1 MTEKSNGAKAEEPQ
15 GGAKVGQILQQ
26 ARMAAHIEVN
36 KICADLRISPHALEA
51 IEQGNYHL
59 LPGDPYIRA
68 LLGSM
73 SRYLGLDPAGVV
85 KEYNKEIGAAAPESV
100 AIPYTDKANTHSAAH
115 KQIFV
120 AIVGVL
126 FLVLVLLIGRLN
138 RGDSVP
144 SQPPTAGLA
153 PADSVAAPGD
163 SAPESKALAPDTS
176 AADSGRDTGV
186 APPTP
191 GAAPAGA
198 AVAPPAN
205 TATPAA
211 TGAGAAAPAP
221 AAQPS
226 PSGAAPVQDTAGLI
240 VAVIKPLVDSVG
252 VRVARSGKEDYATLL
267 RLGKQMQIS
276 HPDTIT
282 VYTTQRNT
290 VEVTVGGKAVIPNRK
305 RFKIYGNTV
314 KVF

>member
-85 KEYNKEIGAAAPESV
+85 KEYNKEIGAAAPEPV
-100 AIPYTDKANTHSAAH
+100 AVPYTDKAHTYSTAH

-126 FLVLVLLIGRLN
+126 FLVLFLLIGRLN

-144 SQPPTAGLA
+144 PPPAVPA
-153 PADSVAAPGD
+153 PTESVAVPGD
-163 SAPESKALAPDTS
+163 SAPESKALAPDS
-176 AADSGRDTGV
+176 GAAEGAGDSSLAKPAPLGAAAAAS
-186 APPTP
+186 APP
-191 GAAPAGA
+191 
-198 AVAPPAN
+198 VN
-205 TATPAA
+205 TATATPPAPA
-211 TGAGAAAPAP
+211 QAAPAAAPA
-221 AAQPS
+221 
-226 PSGAAPVQDTAGLI
+226 DTAGLI

-252 VRVARSGKEDYATLL
+252 VRVVRSGKEDYATLL
-267 RLGKQMQIS
+267 RLGKQMQVS

-282 VYTTQRNT
+282 VYTSQRNT
-290 VEVTVGGKAVIPNRK
+290 VEVTVGGKTVTPTRK

-314 KVF
+314 KVY

>member
-1 MTEKSNGAKAEEPQ
+1 MTDKTNGLKDEESQ

-26 ARMAAHIEVN
+26 ARMSAHIEVN
-36 KICADLRISPHALEA
+36 KICADLRIAPQALEA

-85 KEYNKEIGAAAPESV
+85 KEYNKEIGAAPQEA
-100 AIPYTDKANTHSAAH
+100 AAAPYTDKAHTYSTAH
-115 KQIFV
+115 KQIFI

-126 FLVLVLLIGRLN
+126 FIVLFLLIGRLN
-138 RGDSVP
+138 RGESVP
-144 SQPPTAGLA
+144 PQLPAAGPA
-153 PADSVAAPGD
+153 AADSLAVPGD
-163 SAPESKALAPDTS
+163 TTPESKALAPDS
-176 AADSGRDTGV
+176 AAAADSLVKDSAQVKAVPGTAV
-186 APPTP
+186 PPP
-191 GAAPAGA
+191 GAPAG
-198 AVAPPAN
+198 
-205 TATPAA
+205 TPAVP
-211 TGAGAAAPAP
+211 APAP
-221 AAQPS
+221 GAGSQGPQPA
-226 PSGAAPVQDTAGLI
+226 GDTAGMV

-252 VRVARSGKEDYATLL
+252 VRVARYGKEDYATLL
-267 RLGKQMQIS
+267 RLGKQMQVS

-282 VYTTQRNT
+282 VFTTKRNT
-290 VEVTVGGKAVIPNRK
+290 VEVTVGGKTVTPNRK

>member
-85 KEYNKEIGAAAPESV
+85 KEYNKEIGAATPEPAAV
-100 AIPYTDKANTHSAAH
+100 PYTDKASTYSTAH

-126 FLVLVLLIGRLN
+126 FLVLFLLIGRLN
-138 RGDSVP
+138 RGESVP
-144 SQPPTAGLA
+144 PPPPAAGPA
-153 PADSVAAPGD
+153 PTESVAVPGD
-163 SAPESKALAPDTS
+163 STPESKALAPDS
-176 AADSGRDTGV
+176 AAADSARDSR
-186 APPTP
+186 AQ
-191 GAAPAGA
+191 
-198 AVAPPAN
+198 
-205 TATPAA
+205 
-211 TGAGAAAPAP
+211 AAA
-221 AAQPS
+221 AA
-226 PSGAAPVQDTAGLI
+226 AAAAQDTAGLV

-252 VRVARSGKEDYATLL
+252 VRVSRSGKEDYATLL
-267 RLGKQMQIS
+267 RLGKQMQVS
-276 HPDTIT
+276 HPDTIVVFT
-282 VYTTQRNT
+282 SQRNT
-290 VEVTVGGKAVIPNRK
+290 VEVTVGGKTVIPTRK

>member
-85 KEYNKEIGAAAPESV
+85 KEYNKEIGAASPEPAAV
-100 AIPYTDKANTHSAAH
+100 PYTDKAHTYSTAH

-126 FLVLVLLIGRLN
+126 FLVLFLLIGRLN
-138 RGDSVP
+138 RGESVP
-144 SQPPTAGLA
+144 TPPPVAGPA
-153 PADSVAAPGD
+153 PTESLAAPGD
-163 SAPESKALAPDTS
+163 STPESKALAPDS
-176 AADSGRDTGV
+176 AAADSARDSSLAKPVPGTP
-186 APPTP
+186 APS
-191 GAAPAGA
+191 GAPAGA
-198 AVAPPAN
+198 ATAPPAN
-205 TATPAA
+205 TATPSA
-211 TGAGAAAPAP
+211 TTPAPGAQAAA
-221 AAQPS
+221 AA
-226 PSGAAPVQDTAGLI
+226 AAQDTAGLV

-252 VRVARSGKEDYATLL
+252 VRVVRSGKEDYATLL
-267 RLGKQMQIS
+267 RLGKQMQVS

-282 VYTTQRNT
+282 VYTSQRNT
-290 VEVTVGGKAVIPNRK
+290 VEVTVGGKSVTPTRK
-305 RFKIYGNTV
+305 RFKIYGQTV
-314 KVF
+314 KVY